1 MDDDDDNDDAQI
13 YLSFFGCRKC
23 TRLEIHLLTALGL
36 QVNNLWNCEKIKR
49 EKERK
54 GESDK
59 GKNLGMEN
67 QRSKLHNLTS

>member
-1 MDDDDDNDDAQI
+1 
-13 YLSFFGCRKC
+13 
-23 TRLEIHLLTALGL
+23 LEIHLLTALGL
-36 QVNNLWNCEKIKR
+36 QVNNLWNCEKNKR

-67 QRSKLHNLTS
+67 